1 MKINR
6 HYLTLPENYLFSQ
19 VAAKTRTF
27 QAAQPEKSI
36 IKLSIGDVS
45 RPLPAV
51 VVAALHRAVTE
62 MGVGKT
68 FRGYGPETGYP
79 WLRQAIADFYRTEYQ
94 VTLDPDE
101 IVVSDGAKSDLSN
114 LLDIFDPNAK
124 VAMCDPVYPVYL
136 DSNLMLGRQPQ
147 FFYATA
153 ENNFLP
159 LPDAQITADI
169 IYLCNPSNPTGACY
183 NRAQLK
189 QWVDFAR
196 ERRAVILYDAA
207 YACFIDDPALPKT
220 IFEIDGARE
229 CAIEINSLSKMA
241 GFTGVRCGYTVV
253 PKDLRTADGVS
264 LNQLWRRRQ
273 TTKFNGVSYIVQRG
287 AEAVF
292 TPEGQKA
299 VAANIAYYRRN
310 VRLICH
316 TLDRLKWAY
325 VGGVHSP
332 YVWVRC
338 PRGQSSW
345 DCFDDLLQTTGIV
358 CTPGVGFGAAG
369 EHYIRLT
376 GFNTY
381 TNTRLACARLW
392 QLTKNQPAPSGN

>member
-6 HYLTLPENYLFSQ
+6 HYLTLPENYLFST
-19 VAAKTRTF
+19 VAAKTREF
-27 QAAQPEKSI
+27 QAAHPEISV

-51 VVAALHRAVTE
+51 VVRALRQACTE
-62 MGVGKT
+62 MGQAKT

-79 WLRQAIADFYRTEYQ
+79 WLRQAIADFYRAQSQ
-94 VTLDPDE
+94 VSLDPEE

-114 LLDIFDPNAK
+114 LLDIFDAAAT
-124 VAMCDPVYPVYL
+124 VAMGDPVYPVYL
-136 DSNLMLGRQPQ
+136 DSNLMLGHKPQ
-147 FFYATA
+147 FFRATA
-153 ENNFLP
+153 DNHFLP
-159 LPDAQITADI
+159 LPSEAITADI

-183 NRAQLK
+183 NREQLQ

-196 ERRAVILYDAA
+196 RRHAVILYDAA
-207 YACFIDDPALPKT
+207 YACFINDPKLPRT

-229 CAIEINSLSKMA
+229 CAIEIGSLSKMA

-253 PKDLRTADGVS
+253 PKTLRTADGVA

-287 AEAVF
+287 AAAVF
-292 TPEGQKA
+292 TPDGLKA
-299 VAANIAYYRRN
+299 VADNMAYYRRN
-310 VRLICH
+310 VRLICQ
-316 TLDRLKWAY
+316 TLRTLNWEFT
-325 VGGVHSP
+325 GGEHAP

-338 PRGQSSW
+338 PDGQSSW
-345 DCFDDLLQTTGIV
+345 EFFDTLLKTTGIV
-358 CTPGVGFGAAG
+358 CTPGVGFGSAG

-381 TNTRLACARLW
+381 KNTRLACERLKK
-392 QLTKNQPAPSGN
+392 LLI

>member
-6 HYLTLPENYLFSQ
+6 HYLTLPENYLFST
-19 VAAKTRTF
+19 VAAKTRQF
-27 QAAQPEKSI
+27 QAEHPAQSI

-45 RPLPAV
+45 RPLPSV
-51 VVAALHRAVTE
+51 VVAAMRRACTE
-62 MGVGKT
+62 MGQAKT

-79 WLRQAIADFYRTEYQ
+79 WLRQAIADFYQAQYQ
-94 VTLDPDE
+94 VQLDPDE

-114 LLDIFDPNAK
+114 LLDIFDPQAT

-147 FFYATA
+147 FFRATA
-153 ENNFLP
+153 ENGFLP
-159 LPDAQITADI
+159 LPDESITADI
-169 IYLCNPSNPTGACY
+169 IYLCNPANPTGACY
-183 NRAQLK
+183 HRAQLQ
-189 QWVDFAR
+189 QWVNFAR
-196 ERRAVILYDAA
+196 SHQAVIIYDAA
-207 YACFIDDPALPKT
+207 YACFIDDSALPRS
-220 IFEIDGARE
+220 IYEIDGART
-229 CAIEINSLSKMA
+229 CAIEIGSFSKMA

-253 PKDLRTADGVS
+253 PKALRTADGVG

-287 AEAVF
+287 AEAVLS
-292 TPEGQKA
+292 PAGLKA
-299 VAANIAYYRRN
+299 IQQNIAYYRRN
-310 VRLICH
+310 VRLICQ
-316 TLDRLKWAY
+316 TLKTLHWQY

-338 PRGQSSW
+338 PQQMKSW
-345 DCFDDLLQTTGIV
+345 ECFDWLLKQTGIV

-369 EHYIRLT
+369 ENYLRLT

-381 TNTRLACARLW
+381 TNTRRACQRLLALQR
-392 QLTKNQPAPSGN
+392 K